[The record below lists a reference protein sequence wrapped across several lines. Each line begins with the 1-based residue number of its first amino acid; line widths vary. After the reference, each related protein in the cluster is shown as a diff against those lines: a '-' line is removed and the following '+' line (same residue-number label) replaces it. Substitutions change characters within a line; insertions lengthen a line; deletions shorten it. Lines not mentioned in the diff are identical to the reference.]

1 MFIGHYSASF
11 ALKRLDSRVPIF
23 LLMIGVQFMDFLF
36 MVFILFGVE
45 RMEIV
50 PGFTEVNAFVLS
62 YMPYSH
68 SLVAAL
74 FWSVVY
80 GAACAFLIKKLGFVR
95 ALLICGA
102 AVFSHYILDVLVHT
116 PDMPILSGTGM
127 KLGLGIWKNRI
138 ATIIVEGA
146 FLSLAWFAYIR
157 MSQPGPGA
165 VGKYG
170 ASVFFGFLVAL
181 TVATPFMPVPK
192 TIFELSAQALA
203 GYVIIAL
210 LARWIDSKRIYVA

>member
-1 MFIGHYSASF
+1 MFVGHYSASF

-23 LLMIGVQFMDFLF
+23 PLLIGVQFMDFLF
-36 MVFILFGVE
+36 MVFILFGIE

-50 PGFTEVNAFVLS
+50 PGFTEVNSFVLS

-80 GAACAFLIKKLGFVR
+80 GAACALLIRHLGLVR
-95 ALLICGA
+95 GILICGA
-102 AVFSHYILDVLVHT
+102 AVLSHYLLDVLVHT
-116 PDMPILSGTGM
+116 PDMPLLWDPGT

-138 ATIIVEGA
+138 ATIIVETL
-146 FLSLAWFAYIR
+146 FLTVAWFAYIR
-157 MSQPGPGA
+157 MSKPGPGA

-170 ASVFFGFLVAL
+170 AAVFYGFLVLL
-181 TVATPFMPVPK
+181 TIATPFMPVPK
-192 TIFELSAQALA
+192 TLIELSSQALA

-210 LARWIDSKRIYVA
+210 LGRWIDSRRIYVA